1 MRIMITGGAGF
12 IGSNL
17 TDRLLAEGHD
27 VEVVDD
33 LSSGSLTNLAEARRL
48 GKRKFSFHRLDIKTK
63 AVTDLIAARK
73 PEIVIHLAAQTD
85 VNTSSANPILDANT
99 NIIGT
104 LNVLEGCVK
113 AKVKK
118 VLFAASAAIYGD
130 PQTLPIREGHPMVP
144 LSNYGVSKKVILDY
158 LHSYRNMYDLEF
170 VALVLSNVYG
180 PRQSFANEGGAVA
193 KFAAQMVSRERPTIN
208 GDGSQ
213 TRDFIF
219 VDDVVDAFVRGLDR
233 GSGLAMN
240 IGTGNQV
247 SVQNL
252 FDTIA
257 KNIGYKDPPRY
268 KDRSHSTSIS
278 LSFCELPRATALAQ
292 SALCTLTPLPLVINP
307 IISSPGTGVQQR
319 DSLTITSSRPST

>member
-1 MRIMITGGAGF
+1 MITGGAGF

-33 LSSGSLTNLAEARRL
+33 LSTGSLTNLSEARRV
-48 GKRKFSFHRLDIKTK
+48 GKRKFSFHRLDIRTK
-63 AVTDLIAARK
+63 AVTDLITTRK

-85 VNTSSANPILDANT
+85 VKTSIANPIMDANT

-118 VLFAASAAIYGD
+118 IIFAASAAIYGD
-130 PQTLPIREGHPMVP
+130 PQSLPIREGHPMVP
-144 LSNYGVSKKVILDY
+144 LSNYGVSKKVVLDY
-158 LHSYRNMYDLEF
+158 LNCYRGTYDLEF

-180 PRQSFANEGGAVA
+180 PRQSFSNEGGAVA
-193 KFAAQMVSRERPTIN
+193 KFASLMISRERPTIN

-219 VDDVVDAFVRGLDR
+219 VDDVVDAFVRSLDK

-240 IGTGNQV
+240 IGTGKQV
-247 SVQNL
+247 SVQHL
-252 FDTIA
+252 FDVIA
-257 KNIGYKDPPRY
+257 KSVGYKDPPRY
-268 KDRSHSTSIS
+268 SDMDAGEIIDSVLDYKRAQLHLGFSPFTSFEDGIGRTVQWYKSIS
-278 LSFCELPRATALAQ
+278 R
-292 SALCTLTPLPLVINP
+292 
-307 IISSPGTGVQQR
+307 
-319 DSLTITSSRPST
+319 

>member
-1 MRIMITGGAGF
+1 MITGGAGF

-33 LSSGSLTNLAEARRL
+33 LSSGSLTNLSEARRV
-48 GKRKFSFHRLDIKTK
+48 GKRKFSFHRLDIKTR
-63 AVTDLIAARK
+63 AVTDLIASRK

-85 VNTSSANPILDANT
+85 VKTSIDNPIFDANT

-118 VLFAASAAIYGD
+118 IIFAASAAIYGD
-130 PQTLPIREGHPMVP
+130 PQTLPIREGHPMIP
-144 LSNYGVSKKVILDY
+144 LSNYGVSKKVIIDY
-158 LHSYRNMYDLEF
+158 LNCYRNMYDLEF

-180 PRQSFANEGGAVA
+180 PRQSFSNEGGAIA
-193 KFAAQMVSRERPTIN
+193 KFASLMISRERPTIY

-219 VDDVVDAFVRGLDR
+219 IDDVVDAFVRSIDK

-240 IGTGNQV
+240 IGTGKQT
-247 SVQNL
+247 SVQSL

-257 KNIGYKDPPRY
+257 KSVGYKDPPRY
-268 KDRSHSTSIS
+268 SDLSNGEIIDSVLDFKRAEVHIGFTPFTSFDDGIGRTVQWYKS
-278 LSFCELPRATALAQ
+278 LAK
-292 SALCTLTPLPLVINP
+292 
-307 IISSPGTGVQQR
+307 
-319 DSLTITSSRPST
+319 

>member
-1 MRIMITGGAGF
+1 MLIMITGGAGF

-33 LSSGSLTNLAEARRL
+33 LSSGSLTNLSSARQSS
-48 GKRKFSFHRLDIKTK
+48 KRKFSFHRLDIKTR
-63 AVTDLIAARK
+63 AVTDLISSRK

-85 VNTSSANPILDANT
+85 VNTSNLNPVLDANT

-118 VLFAASAAIYGD
+118 IIFAASAAIYGD
-130 PQTLPIREGHPMVP
+130 PQSLPIREGHPMTP

-158 LHSYRNMYDLEF
+158 LNSYRTNYDLEF

-180 PRQSFANEGGAVA
+180 PRQTFSNEGGAVA
-193 KFAAQMVSRERPTIN
+193 KFATQMISRERPAIN

-213 TRDFIF
+213 TRDFIY
-219 VDDVVDAFVRGLDR
+219 VDDVVDAFVRSLDR
-233 GSGLAMN
+233 GTGLAMN
-240 IGTGNQV
+240 IGTGKQS

-252 FDTIA
+252 FDLIA
-257 KNIGYKDPPRY
+257 KNVGYKDPPRY
-268 KDRSHSTSIS
+268 NDANPGEVTDSVLDYKRAELHLGFAPFTSLEDGVGRTVAWYKS
-278 LSFCELPRATALAQ
+278 L
-292 SALCTLTPLPLVINP
+292 
-307 IISSPGTGVQQR
+307 QR
-319 DSLTITSSRPST
+319 